1 MKTKLLLVFAC
12 IAALIGAAHAADSAK
27 SSSQVSVSFISPE
40 KFTDVR
46 DDTMGSDRDRDYL
59 LGEIKTTIENT
70 ARDYV
75 GAGQTLEI
83 KVTDIDLAG
92 DFEPWRGA
100 EFSQVRILKDIYPPR
115 MDLEFKLVGADGKV
129 ISEGK
134 RHLQDLSYLMNS
146 VLPVSDALRYDKELV
161 RNWIR
166 QEFKRSS

>member
-12 IAALIGAAHAADSAK
+12 TAALLGSAHAADSAQPA
-27 SSSQVSVSFISPE
+27 SPVSVIFISPE

-46 DDTMGSDRDRDYL
+46 DDIMDSDGNRDRL
-59 LGEIKTTIENT
+59 LGEIKANIENT
-70 ARDYV
+70 ARQYV

-100 EFSQVRILKDIYPPR
+100 EFSHIRMLKEIYPPR

-134 RHLQDLSYLMNS
+134 RHLQDLTYLMTTM
-146 VLPVSDALRYDKELV
+146 LPASDTLRFDKEMV
-161 RNWIR
+161 RSWVR
-166 QEFKRSS
+166 QEFKRAS